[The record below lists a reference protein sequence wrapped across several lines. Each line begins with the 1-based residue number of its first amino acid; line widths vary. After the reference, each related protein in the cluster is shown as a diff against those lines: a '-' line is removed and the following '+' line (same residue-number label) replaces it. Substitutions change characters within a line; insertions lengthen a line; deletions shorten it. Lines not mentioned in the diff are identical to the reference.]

1 MLLITRTVLVSTG
14 GRQPQKTVLEKTTD
28 QNYTLLKI
36 MARQTGS
43 QRRKARATRTET
55 NKKNRA
61 TKIKSEI
68 ARIEAGGKT
77 TWKSKDDA
85 LSSLKNKLT
94 KSGGT
99 TTNKKSN
106 LKISKGAAA
115 AQEMARKR
123 IAEGRNTV
131 TGELKKPKKS
141 NGSSTTFKAKGGQG
155 NKGRGSTNN
164 TTKPKKRKRIQ
175 SELWD

>member
-1 MLLITRTVLVSTG
+1 
-14 GRQPQKTVLEKTTD
+14 
-28 QNYTLLKI
+28 
-36 MARQTGS
+36 MARKTGP
-43 QRRKARATRTET
+43 QRRKRLEKQAET

-85 LSSLKNKLT
+85 LASLKNKLT

-99 TTNKKSN
+99 TTKKSN

-115 AQEMARKR
+115 AQEMARQR
-123 IAEGRNTV
+123 IREGRNTV

-141 NGSSTTFKAKGGQG
+141 KGSSTTTKRGGGQG
-155 NKGRGSTNN
+155 NKSLNRNAKI
-164 TTKPKKRKRIQ
+164 TTPKKRKRIK

>member
-14 GRQPQKTVLEKTTD
+14 GRQPQKTVLEKQTD

-55 NKKNRA
+55 NKKNRT

-68 ARIEAGGKT
+68 ERIEAGGG
-77 TWKSKDDA
+77 TWFGKKKA
-85 LSSLKNKLT
+85 LKNLNEKL
-94 KSGGT
+94 KESGGT
-99 TTNKKSN
+99 KKSN

-141 NGSSTTFKAKGGQG
+141 KGSSTTTT
-155 NKGRGSTNN
+155 NRRGRKVP
-164 TTKPKKRKRIQ
+164 TTTPKKRKRIK